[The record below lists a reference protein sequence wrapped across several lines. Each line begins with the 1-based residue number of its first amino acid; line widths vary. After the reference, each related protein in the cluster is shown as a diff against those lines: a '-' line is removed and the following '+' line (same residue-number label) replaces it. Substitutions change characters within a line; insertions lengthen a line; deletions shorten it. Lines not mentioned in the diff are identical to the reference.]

1 MEKQILLL
9 LLFDQR
15 QYSKPWRKK
24 TQNETGFVAVFGKI
38 HAVPLVS
45 KFTGL
50 LLSKADLLLYIPD
63 SRSTETSPFMVDGP
77 HRGTSMTARTSVQ
90 PTLLFNLH
98 RWQLSQSLGCVFI
111 SGKRR
116 FWRLFGLAF
125 PPTSCPHSCS
135 RNEAEHR
142 RYVRE

>member
-9 LLFDQR
+9 LLFDKW
-15 QYSKPWRKK
+15 QYSKLLQKK
-24 TQNETGFVAVFGKI
+24 QKQTGFVAVFGKI

-50 LLSKADLLLYIPD
+50 LLSKADLLLYIPA

-77 HRGTSMTARTSVQ
+77 DRGTSMTARTSVQ
-90 PTLLFNLH
+90 PPLLFNLH

-116 FWRLFGLAF
+116 FWGLFGLAF